1 MPWFLI
7 WTLLI
12 VVSVAVMGLL
22 LYSLWLKA
30 RDLTEEISRA
40 GDVFERLME
49 RTEELNHALAQ
60 AERKREEAKLELTD
74 HVGAKKRVKQLRKE
88 RLRRKE
94 RWRANHRNTY
104 SRWRSIGADARYDRW
119 RKP

>member
-12 VVSVAVMGLL
+12 VIAIVVMALL

-30 RDLTEEISRA
+30 RDLTAEISRA
-40 GDVFERLME
+40 SEVFERLVE
-49 RTEELNHALAQ
+49 RTEELNRTLAE
-60 AERKREEAKLELTD
+60 AEKEREEAKLELTD
-74 HVGAKKRVKQLRKE
+74 HLGAKKRVKQLRKE

-94 RWRANHRNTY
+94 RRRASHRSTF
-104 SRWRSIGADARYDRW
+104 RQWRSIGADARYDRW